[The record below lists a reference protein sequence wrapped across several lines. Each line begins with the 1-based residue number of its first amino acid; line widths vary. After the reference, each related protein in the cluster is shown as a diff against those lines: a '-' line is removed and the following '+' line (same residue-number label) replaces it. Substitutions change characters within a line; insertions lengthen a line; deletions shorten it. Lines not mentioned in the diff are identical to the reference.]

1 MKKIMILLAAITL
14 GVVANAASVTW
25 MCTAVSTKLSDGTS
39 ANGVIAYLFEGSLSD
54 TVLESIAG
62 GTWDASTSGY
72 IASKNTTSTGLISQ
86 SGIGSYENETVSF
99 SMILF
104 NSDSY
109 ATATEFKYAEVNNVE
124 FVTANK
130 TAAFSSP
137 LSSATWQAVAVP
149 EPTSGL
155 LMLVGLAGLA
165 LRRRRA

>member
-1 MKKIMILLAAITL
+1 MKKLMILLAAITL

-39 ANGVIAYLFEGSLSD
+39 ANGVIAYLFEGTLSD
-54 TVLESIAG
+54 TILESIAG
-62 GTWDASTSGY
+62 GTWEASSSGY
-72 IASKNTTSTGLISQ
+72 IASKNTTATGLISQ

-99 SMILF
+99 SMILL

-109 ATATEFKYAEVNNVE
+109 STATEFKYAEVNNVE

-130 TAAFSSP
+130 TAAFSAP
-137 LSSATWQAVAVP
+137 LTSATWQAIAVP